1 MQMREPDSEAFIRP
15 QRKWADM
22 VISFYPPP
30 EHREETGGHLN
41 VAIVLRPTLPTHPDL
56 SQVLEEGGNGLKLVL
71 DRDMDL
77 PVDRLEISGAITDAK
92 AKQLEDLLWSY
103 IPGEHHHLRNDDIG
117 TITGTTGE
125 TLKSHPLALSQLLIA
140 YHLLTAASGVVR

>member
-1 MQMREPDSEAFIRP
+1 
-15 QRKWADM
+15 
-22 VISFYPPP
+22 
-30 EHREETGGHLN
+30 
-41 VAIVLRPTLPTHPDL
+41 
-56 SQVLEEGGNGLKLVL
+56 LEEGGSGLKLVL

-140 YHLLTAASGVVR
+140 YHLLTAASGVVK